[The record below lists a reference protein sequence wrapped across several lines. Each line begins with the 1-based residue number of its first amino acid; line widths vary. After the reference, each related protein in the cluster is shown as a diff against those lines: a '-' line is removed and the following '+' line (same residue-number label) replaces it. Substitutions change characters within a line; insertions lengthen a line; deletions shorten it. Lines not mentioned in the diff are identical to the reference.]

1 MDRRLA
7 AIFAADMVSYSRLVE
22 QDEPGT
28 LTRHQNH
35 LKRLIEPE
43 IKSRG
48 GHVVKRTGDGLIAE
62 FPSIVEAVK
71 CAVSIQREMAT
82 REPAIQPDRRIQY
95 RIAVNLGDV
104 IFQDGDVFGDGVN
117 IAARLESLAEPG
129 GIVVSGTAHDHLKS
143 NVGVTYEDLGTHQ
156 VKNIATPVRVFRV
169 LIDGSESPSKRSQR
183 WRYPGIALVSAALLA
198 GLIAWWWSQNTDFI
212 PADPARMEY
221 ALDEPSIAVLA
232 FENLT
237 ADPEQENVS
246 DGLSEDIIST
256 LARLPGIVVIAR
268 SSSFAYKDNPVDVR
282 RIAEDLSVRYV
293 LDGSLQSFGDQVR
306 VNAQLID
313 AVSGHSVWSKTFD
326 KPHNEFF
333 VLRDEIT
340 HDIIAELDNELLH
353 GDAIW
358 SSPEAFD
365 SMDAWLLGKKV
376 MWHTYRFTK
385 VDTQVAIDLL
395 NEILDREPGSAWA
408 HAQMAYK
415 YAWIGRAGWS
425 DDPDAAFELADFHA
439 GKAISLNEDAPLG
452 YAASGFVRHS
462 EGRYGEAIPM
472 AERVLELAP
481 GDAEEMAM
489 LAIYLQRDGQTGR
502 SVELF
507 ERAARLH
514 RNAPGWFWSSFADSL
529 RIFGRCE
536 EALPVYQKALQ
547 QGAAGF
553 IGAEA
558 HLGLAVCYDRL
569 DQRDKA
575 TTAVEAARET
585 FPAASVSLMHSAF
598 AFTDDTYKENW
609 LATLERLGLPVE

>member
-1 MDRRLA
+1 MERRLA

-35 LKRLIEPE
+35 LKELIEPE
-43 IKSRG
+43 IRSRG
-48 GHVVKRTGDGLIAE
+48 GQLVKRTGDGLIAE
-62 FPSIVEAVK
+62 FPSVVEAVK
-71 CAVSIQREMAT
+71 CAVSVQREMAT
-82 REPAIQPDRRIQY
+82 RESVIQPDRRIHY

-104 IFQDGDVFGDGVN
+104 VFEDGDVFGDGVN
-117 IAARLESLAEPG
+117 IAARLETLADPG
-129 GIVVSGTAHDHLKS
+129 GIVVSGTAYDHLKA
-143 NVGVTYEDLGTHQ
+143 NVDVAYEDLGTHQ

-169 LIDGSESPSKRSQR
+169 LLDGSASPSKGSRS
-183 WRYPGIALVSAALLA
+183 WRYLAIALVSAGLLA
-198 GLIAWWWSQNTDFI
+198 GLGAWWWGQNTDFI

-237 ADPEQENVS
+237 GDPEQENVS
-246 DGLSEDIIST
+246 DGLSEDIISA

-268 SSSFAYKDNPVDVR
+268 SSSFAYKDAPSDVR

-293 LDGSLQSFGDQVR
+293 LEGSLQSFGDQVR

-313 AVSGHSVWSKTFD
+313 AVSGHSIWSKTFD
-326 KPHNEFF
+326 GTRGDFF
-333 VLRDEIT
+333 GLRDEIT
-340 HDIIAELDNELLH
+340 QNIIAELDSELLH

-358 SSPEAFD
+358 SSPEAFG
-365 SMDAWLLGKKV
+365 SMDTWLMGKKV

-385 VDTQVAIDLL
+385 VDNQVAIDLL
-395 NEILDREPGSAWA
+395 NEILVREPESAWA
-408 HAQMAYK
+408 HAQLAYK
-415 YAWIGRAGWS
+415 YAWIGRAGWG
-425 DDPDAAFELADFHA
+425 DDLVSAFERGEYHA
-439 GKAISLNEDAPLG
+439 RKAISLNEESPLG
-452 YAASGFVRHS
+452 HAALGFVRHS
-462 EGRYGEAIPM
+462 EGRYGDAIPL
-472 AERVLELAP
+472 AERALERAP

-489 LAIYLQRDGQTGR
+489 LAIYFQRNGQADR

-529 RIFGRCE
+529 RIIGRCQD
-536 EALPVYQKALQ
+536 ALPVYQKALQ

-558 HLGLAVCYDRL
+558 HLGLAVCHDAL
-569 DQRDKA
+569 GQTDM
-575 TTAVEAARET
+575 AREEIAAATQT
-585 FPAASVSLMHSAF
+585 FPQASVGLMRSAF
-598 AFTDDTYKENW
+598 TFTDETYKENW